1 MLSKSLFVCINIE
14 RGVVGL
20 ITFND
25 FYFMSFGEMS
35 WHLQGWYLYKCQ
47 EHAQK
52 VCHNHFL
59 NSTIED
65 WQKAKPGSFCQIKV
79 LNAIGTNVT
88 APCVGASFLMSATK
102 LKRLMQTCSK
112 L

>member
-25 FYFMSFGEMS
+25 FYFVSFGEMS
-35 WHLQGWYLYKCQ
+35 WHPQGGYLHKCQ
-47 EHAQK
+47 QHAQK
-52 VCHNHFL
+52 DCHSHFL

-65 WQKAKPGSFCQIKV
+65 WEKVKPGSFCQIKV
-79 LNAIGTNVT
+79 FNAIGTNVT
-88 APCVGASFLMSATK
+88 APYVRVSL
-102 LKRLMQTCSK
+102 
-112 L
+112 